1 MIMRWYFEFG
11 LKNITHHENR
21 KSIFCLKINTIPI
34 FTYFSQYSKY
44 DVLNQQKSQSVI
56 AKTVF
61 LVLKKQNI
69 LDLYWSANLLS
80 GEELAF

>member
-21 KSIFCLKINTIPI
+21 KSIFCLKNNTIPI

-44 DVLNQQKSQSVI
+44 EVLNQQKSQSVI
-56 AKTVF
+56 AKIVF
-61 LVLKKQNI
+61 LYLRSKIFWIYVE
-69 LDLYWSANLLS
+69 ANHLS